1 MLLDS
6 VPTNVDIPN
15 QNTDILQNL
24 IVCNEIRKKTSQQC
38 QLAKFLLYATKEIMQ
53 PVLADEG
60 RHSNTVQKL
69 DVL

>member
-1 MLLDS
+1 MSACKVFIYRL
-6 VPTNVDIPN
+6 T
-15 QNTDILQNL
+15 Q
-24 IVCNEIRKKTSQQC
+24 
-38 QLAKFLLYATKEIMQ
+38 AEIMQ